1 MLKQLVVDENNYYKR
16 LDKFIRNNLSE
27 VKLGAIYKSFRK
39 GNIKVNG
46 KRIKKNDYEIK
57 VGDIISIYYNEK
69 NENIIRPE
77 KPEMKARPLKF
88 DIIFENNDFIVINKP
103 PKVSMHPGTGE
114 QMVTIIEGVQY
125 YAKNLRETF
134 EPHLV
139 HRLDKLTSGTLII
152 AKNKMVSRDLSTLIS
167 SRKANKY
174 YKTLVLGRLKQT
186 GTLNS
191 LINEKKAKL
200 TYSLIEEFTLPEGT
214 FSYVDI
220 HLLTGRKHQIR
231 VQFSNI
237 GHPIIGDDLYGKKEV
252 NKIFRKKY
260 GLKRFFL
267 HAYNLKFEYK
277 NKKYDFSAPLYSDLE
292 KVLETLKRTNL

>member
-1 MLKQLVVDENNYYKR
+1 MLKQLIVDEKNYYKR

-27 VKLGAIYKSFRK
+27 IKLGAIYKSFRK

-57 VGDIISIYYNEK
+57 IGDIISIYYNEK
-69 NENIIRPE
+69 NEDIIRPE

-88 DIIFENNDFIVINKP
+88 DIIYENNDFIVINKP

-114 QMVTIIEGVQY
+114 QMVTIIEGLQY
-125 YAKNLRETF
+125 YAKNSNNPF

-139 HRLDKLTSGTLII
+139 HRLDKLTSGTLVI
-152 AKNKMVSRDLSTLIS
+152 AKNKMVSRDLSSLIS
-167 SRKANKY
+167 GRKADKY
-174 YKTLVLGRLKQT
+174 YKTLVFGKLKPK

-191 LINEKKAKL
+191 LINEKNAKL
-200 TYSLIEEFTLPEGT
+200 TYSLIDELNLPEGT
-214 FSYVDI
+214 FSYIDV

-237 GHPIIGDDLYGKKEV
+237 GHPIIGDDLYGNKEI

-267 HAYNLKFEYK
+267 HAYNLKFDYK
-277 NKKYDFSAPLYSDLE
+277 NKKYDFYAPLYSDLE
-292 KVLETLKRTNL
+292 KVFENIKRIK